1 MRHIASPF
9 FLVLAALSGLSA
21 GGNPVFPEAAGSS
34 WNAPASPAGA
44 EKPSGA
50 VSAPEDGGIRVRGG
64 KLIKFPEPVVSRT
77 VSQNSR
83 KTSLSP
89 SDRGTDLFT
98 ISGDSSPL
106 PSAYWDDQDELLI
119 NYPAGSSCTTEYCLT
134 FKPGTTYLSKKPL
147 EPRTIRFFRPSDT
160 TLEARH
166 LSGTPDSF
174 LVYCESK
181 SNACREAMDFGP
193 QSPVTYKFR
202 AILRDKKGQRIYDED
217 GNLVYGE
224 EIPAAVRAS
233 TLADGLNEASLA
245 TLFAKHRGKL
255 SRMKQSDVIPGQ
267 VVVTPERPLDTAK
280 EWYLWAFAPE
290 RSGFRKEH
298 AIFCL
303 PQASATLTTQVAQQ
317 FHEGRYGLTV
327 EYSEDMQA
335 SALEDIFR
343 RLTLRIGEHTAT
355 LSPDGRSWTLSTPDQ
370 TLTFRFV
377 GVTGKAPQES
387 CSEPGNLSTLL
398 LYEEPDTNDTFFIAV
413 SGMQHPAVLDITLPE
428 GARAKRGL
436 AQAFAIT
443 HRLSLNP
450 YSPMLIPGSIPQQ
463 LPLTGKHTLRFQ
475 TLNQQAVRVKAYH
488 WDADHA
494 AAQYDLIR
502 ASLIDDTAFREA
514 SYFRQLLQAREDEG
528 MPHDI
533 SEEQRDAFE
542 LGWKELRIEQKKG
555 HRRAAM
561 TGATAFPDYLIPVV
575 SSPAAAESPA
585 ASSSAS
591 GEATASSAPSASTTV
606 EGSGEL
612 SIDLDT
618 LTGGK
623 TRPGLYLIAVTS
635 QPSPAVR
642 EALKALELPENALDC
657 TTEYLVQVSDLQVTT
672 RETLVSLFSGADG
685 SPVGDARARFFTKTK
700 PGWFS
705 SEDSPRRL
713 RESAT
718 PQTFRQGIM
727 RCGEL
732 PHLLLIQ
739 AGDDY
744 LLLPKDGNRSTLFTG
759 NEPIHYTLTDRD
771 LYRPGDTVYLHSI
784 LRYRSPTNQLLLPK
798 QREGTLTVFRPNH
811 EVLLTK
817 KVELDAFGCCDA
829 SFTLPEGEEDVTG
842 EYSILLKGDDDGF
855 YERTH
860 IRCEVFRRDS
870 MSGKLS
876 LDTEAVSPRQVSL
889 RVQGEDL
896 NGTALAGARVELTL
910 TVPGKQT
917 GMSHLIDG
925 LPDTWK
931 RNKPETITR
940 NLTLDSNGC
949 ATFSTELLP
958 LGTHSAGFTL
968 RAQATLVN
976 DREERFE
983 LTSSEQRITPGNL
996 VLGLD
1001 GSRLTVSTPDG
1012 QPWGKAQSVRV
1023 RVYGDSHKQTALGN
1037 GFSKKENRLE
1047 CLRDL
1052 TVTVPANS
1060 PQGVA
1065 LPLKDCADQTNQYE
1079 LIVLLDTKDDAG
1091 RTLAHQCS
1099 WRHWFGDDDASYT
1112 LAEARCE
1119 NRQLIIPATFRT
1131 AGTALVTLHAGRRVR
1146 SLFLP
1151 VQAGRQEYRLPL
1163 QPDEVGEMDFCITL
1177 MERDGQGVF
1186 KLPVTVAGSCDTGF
1200 THQRLDLSLDLP
1212 ADPPLPGSQVTL
1224 SGTVLQADGQPAA
1237 DAAVTFYAV
1246 DAGMLSLS
1254 GYTAPAPLLWFYE
1267 TKHIPFSPSM
1277 PLAQNI
1283 TLDVP
1288 LQPEI
1293 LPGLWLGDV
1302 ISGPVDSFEP
1312 WKTLVATSAFRK
1324 SYGRSEKNS
1333 AGVEYAPAPVV
1344 VDAYDSGSGD
1354 NALLDT
1360 EDTEESTA
1368 TAPAPRLRTNF
1379 VPVAFWQGNL
1389 RTDAQGRFSTTC
1401 TLPDT
1406 LTTYRIFAIA
1416 AADDGQQFGSAE
1428 GELQVN
1434 QPVMLTPGT
1443 PLFMSTGDCLS
1454 LPLTITNNTKQEDT
1468 WTVRVQSSAPAAT
1481 PQTAGSESPQGSQAP
1496 DAQGTQTSPAALA
1509 SQGTQG
1515 APSAHVSPTPQQIRL
1530 APGQTGT
1537 LYFDVTP
1544 KAEGQATLTWTAEA
1558 QAGGDAVAGS
1568 FDVRFPAPVL
1578 RESHRLVL
1586 QPGQPPTALAQL
1598 PAPELAGSTRGSVRI
1613 SLSAN
1618 PMIHL
1623 AGCADFLCS
1632 YPFGCTEQTASA
1644 LLPYLL
1650 HERLAPFTPS
1660 LRELPEKKVE
1670 DIIEKSI
1677 ERLFDRQR
1685 GDGGLGYWGD
1695 DSSSSP
1701 WATAYAGMVLTIAD
1715 ELGYD
1720 VPSRG
1725 MRSLRAY
1732 LRRELKQDDKR
1743 PEAQRVFRTLTLYAA
1758 GRTLG
1763 DDSLMDS
1770 ALQQA
1775 QAASADIAACRGRDR
1790 SLPDLLFIRT
1800 LRENPGERHAALLS
1814 WLRSRGHDYRH
1825 RSSWSGGWTLLA
1837 LAEYLKR
1844 EPQATSPATVRT
1856 ETGQELTLGN
1866 GSTDLPPAV
1875 TQGKP
1880 LSELPTTLEATQ
1892 GTVYANVHIRAL
1904 PETTHFPGVTE
1915 KGLQVTRLYE
1925 KKGEDG
1931 IWRPASKFAVGD
1943 VIRITLTCAKMADE
1957 VEYLVLEDYLPAS
1970 MEAIN
1975 PAIPSQAAGLEPLEW
1990 SAAFDHREYLADRV
2004 RGFCTR
2010 WATRDIVNLRYYAR
2024 VKRAGTA
2031 TAPPASAQLMY
2042 EPQCY
2047 GLSEN
2052 RIITTK

>member
-1 MRHIASPF
+1 MPSHATRLLLA
-9 FLVLAALSGLSA
+9 LAALTGWIV
-21 GGNPVFPEAAGSS
+21 GNSPLPQPANAAT
-34 WNAPASPAGA
+34 PATNRGTPDS
-44 EKPSGA
+44 
-50 VSAPEDGGIRVRGG
+50 SAPNTGGISIQEGQW
-64 KLIKFPEPVVSRT
+64 IQFPEPVVSHTIVENAR
-77 VSQNSR
+77 ND
-83 KTSLSP
+83 KLSAT
-89 SDRGTDLFT
+89 DRGTDLFT
-98 ISGDSSPL
+98 ISGDTHPL
-106 PSAYWDDQDELLI
+106 PTAYWQDQDTLRLQFPE
-119 NYPAGSSCTTEYCLT
+119 GSTCTTEYHLT
-134 FKPGTTYLSKKPL
+134 LKPGTTYLSNKSI

-160 TLEARH
+160 KLEARH

-174 LVYCESK
+174 LVYCEQK
-181 SNACREAMDFGP
+181 SNACREAMDFGLP
-193 QSPVTYKFR
+193 SPVTYRFR
-202 AILRDKKGQRIYDED
+202 SILRDKNGQRIYDE
-217 GNLVYGE
+217 NRNPVYGE
-224 EIPAAVRAS
+224 EVPATTRAS
-233 TLADGLNEASLA
+233 TLADGLNDASLA
-245 TLFAKHRGKL
+245 ILCTKYRGEL
-255 SRMKQSDVIPGQ
+255 SRMKASDVIAGQ
-267 VVVTPERPLDTAK
+267 IVVTPEHPLDTAK
-280 EWYLWAFAPE
+280 EWCLWASAPE
-290 RSGFRKEH
+290 HSGFRKEQE
-298 AIFCL
+298 IFRL
-303 PQASATLTTQVAQQ
+303 PHASATLTTQVAQQ
-317 FHEGRYGLTV
+317 IHEGRYGLAV
-327 EYSEDMQA
+327 KYSEDMQA
-335 SALEDIFR
+335 SAMEEIFR
-343 RLTLRIGEHTAT
+343 RLTLRIGGHTAA
-355 LSPDGRSWTLSTPDQ
+355 LNPDGRSWTLATTDQ
-370 TLTFRFV
+370 TLTLRFG
-377 GVTGKAPQES
+377 GVTGKAPQVS
-387 CSEPGNLSTLL
+387 CSEPGNLSTLF
-398 LYEEPDTNDTFFIAV
+398 LYEEPDTNDSFFIEV
-413 SGMQHPAVLDITLPE
+413 SGLQHPAVLDITLPE
-428 GARAKRGL
+428 GTRAKRGL
-436 AQAFAIT
+436 EQEFAVT

-450 YSPMLIPGSIPQQ
+450 TSPMLKSGGMPLQ
-463 LPLTGKHTLRFQ
+463 LPLTGKHVLRFR

-494 AAQYDLIR
+494 AGQYDLIR

-528 MPHDI
+528 IPRDI

-542 LGWKELRIEQKKG
+542 QGWKELRHEQKKRYRG
-555 HRRAAM
+555 AAM
-561 TGATAFPDYLIPVV
+561 ASATAFPDCLIPVPSAPAEPV
-575 SSPAAAESPA
+575 ASSAASA
-585 ASSSAS
+585 ASSASA
-591 GEATASSAPSASTTV
+591 APSAPATAP
-606 EGSGEL
+606 GSGEL

-623 TRPGLYLIAVTS
+623 TRPGLYLIAVTT

-685 SPVGDARARFFTKTK
+685 SPVGNARARFFTKTK

-718 PQTFRQGIM
+718 PQAFRQGII

-732 PHLLLIQ
+732 PHLMLIQ

-744 LLLPKDGNRSTLFTG
+744 LLLPKDGNHSTLCTG
-759 NEPIHYTLTDRD
+759 NEPIHHTLTDRD
-771 LYRPGDTVYLHSI
+771 LYRPGDTVYLHSF
-784 LRYRSPTNQLLLPK
+784 LRYRSPANQLILPK

-817 KVELDAFGCCDA
+817 KVKLDAFGSCDV

-842 EYSILLKGDDDGF
+842 EYSILLKGGEDGF
-855 YERTH
+855 CERTS
-860 IRCEVFRRDS
+860 IRCEVFRRDA

-876 LDTEAVSPRQVSL
+876 LDTEAVAPRQVSL
-889 RVQGEDL
+889 RVRGQDL
-896 NGTALAGARVELTL
+896 NGAPLAGARVDLTL

-931 RNKPETITR
+931 RNKTETITR

-949 ATFSTELLP
+949 AAFSTELLP

-968 RAQATLVN
+968 RARATLVN

-983 LTSSEQRITPGNL
+983 LTPSEQRITPGNL

-1012 QPWGKAQSVRV
+1012 QPWSKAQSVRV

-1052 TVTVPANS
+1052 TATVPPNS
-1060 PQGVA
+1060 TQGIT
-1065 LPLKDCADQTNQYE
+1065 LPLKDCAKQTNQYE

-1091 RTLAHQCS
+1091 HTLAHQCT
-1099 WRHWFGDDDASYT
+1099 WRRWYGDDDPSYT
-1112 LAEARCE
+1112 QAEARCE

-1131 AGTALVTLHAGRRVR
+1131 AGTALVTLHAGRCVR

-1177 MERDGQGVF
+1177 MERDEQGIF
-1186 KLPVTVAGSCDTGF
+1186 RLPVTVAGSCDTGF
-1200 THQRLDLSLDLP
+1200 THQRLDLLLDLP
-1212 ADPPLPGSQVTL
+1212 ANPPLPGSSVTL
-1224 SGTVLQADGQPAA
+1224 SGTVRQADGQPAA
-1237 DAAVTFYAV
+1237 DAAVTIYAV

-1254 GYTAPAPLLWFYE
+1254 GYTAPAPLLWFYKTE
-1267 TKHIPFSPSM
+1267 HIRFSPSM
-1277 PLAQNI
+1277 PLAENI

-1302 ISGPVDSFEP
+1302 ISGPVGPFHP
-1312 WKTLVATSAFRK
+1312 WEGLVATSSFRE
-1324 SYGRSEKNS
+1324 SGGRSERNS
-1333 AGVEYAPAPVV
+1333 AKVACAPAPVV
-1344 VDAYDSGSGD
+1344 VDSTDDAEEDDEDQDDAEATTWLLDSGS
-1354 NALLDT
+1354 
-1360 EDTEESTA
+1360 
-1368 TAPAPRLRTNF
+1368 TAPGTQSAPRLRTNF
-1379 VPVAFWQGNL
+1379 IPVAFWQGDL
-1389 RTDAQGRFSTTC
+1389 RTDAQGRFSTTS

-1416 AADDGQQFGSAE
+1416 AADDGQRFGSTE
-1428 GELQVN
+1428 GELTVN

-1443 PLFMSTGDCLS
+1443 PLFMSTGDSLR
-1454 LPLTITNNTKQEDT
+1454 LPLTITNNTGKEDT
-1468 WTVRVQSSAPAAT
+1468 WTVRVQSTAPAET
-1481 PQTAGSESPQGSQAP
+1481 PQAAGSESPQGSRAP
-1496 DAQGTQTSPAALA
+1496 DAQDA
-1509 SQGTQG
+1509 QG
-1515 APSAHVSPTPQQIRL
+1515 APATHVSPTPQQIRL

-1537 LYFDVTP
+1537 LYFDITP
-1544 KAEGQATLTWTAEA
+1544 QAEGQATLTWTAEA

-1578 RESHRLVL
+1578 RESHRLAL
-1586 QPGQPPTALAQL
+1586 QPGQEPTAIASLL
-1598 PAPELAGSTRGSVRI
+1598 APELAASTRGSI
-1613 SLSAN
+1613 SIGLSAN

-1623 AGCADFLCS
+1623 AGCADFLCG
-1632 YPFGCTEQTASA
+1632 YPYGCTEQTASA

-1650 HERLAPFTPS
+1650 HKRLAPFTPS
-1660 LRELPEKKVE
+1660 ISELSEKDVQA
-1670 DIIEKSI
+1670 IIAKSI
-1677 ERLFDRQR
+1677 SKLFDRQQR
-1685 GDGGLGYWGD
+1685 DGGLSYWSSHS
-1695 DSSSSP
+1695 DSNP
-1701 WATAYAGMVLTIAD
+1701 WASAYAGMVLTIAD

-1725 MRSLRAY
+1725 MSSLRAY
-1732 LRRELKQDDKR
+1732 LRRELKKDAKR
-1743 PEAQRVFRTLTLYAA
+1743 QEEERLFRTLTLYAA

-1763 DDSLMDS
+1763 DDTLMDT
-1770 ALQQA
+1770 ALHQA
-1775 QAASADIAACRGRDR
+1775 QAASADMAACRGRDR
-1790 SLPDLLFIRT
+1790 ALPDLLFISS
-1800 LRENPGERHAALLS
+1800 LRQAPAERHAALLT

-1825 RSSWSGGWTLLA
+1825 RSSWSGGWTLIA
-1837 LAEYLKR
+1837 LAEYLKL
-1844 EPQATSPATVRT
+1844 EPADTAPATVRT

-1866 GSTDLPPAV
+1866 GITTLTPPD
-1875 TQGKP
+1875 TRGKP
-1880 LSELPTTLEATQ
+1880 LRDLATTLAAAQ
-1892 GTVYANVHIRAL
+1892 GTVYANVHVRAL

-1931 IWRPASKFAVGD
+1931 IWRPTTEFAVGD
-1943 VIRITLTCAKMADE
+1943 VIRITLTCAKMDDE
-1957 VEYLVLEDYLPAS
+1957 IEYLVLEDYLPAS

-1975 PAIPSQAAGLEPLEW
+1975 PAIPSQAAGLEPLDW
-1990 SAAFDHREYLADRV
+1990 SLAFDHREYLAERV

-2010 WATRDIVNLRYYAR
+2010 WAGRNVVNLRYYAR

-2052 RIITTK
+2052 QVITTTAPHP